1 MNYYWSAIIDNP
13 NHTFVIA
20 EAGSNWK
27 IGTFEED
34 LQQAKKLIHIA
45 SKCGADAVKFQTY
58 RSKSVYA
65 LKAGKSKYL
74 LKQGIDDDINELFDK
89 FSMPYK
95 MIPELSDYCKK
106 EKILFM
112 STPFSVEDA
121 KQIDPFVSIHKVASY
136 EINHVRLLEF
146 LASTGKPI
154 ILSTGASTYDDIDFA
169 MEILKNHNVS
179 KIGILQCTSKYPA
192 NFTSLNL
199 NVIPNLKSRYGVTVG
214 LSDHSENPFIAPI
227 MAVGLGA
234 TIIEKHFTLDRNLPG
249 PDHAFALIPE
259 ELTLMIDSIR
269 NADLA
274 KGTGQKEI
282 LEEEKELHEF
292 ATRSIQAIS
301 KIKKGD
307 ILKEGFN
314 FEILRPGE
322 QNRGLD
328 AKFLN
333 QVNGKRSIK
342 DLDAGEGI
350 TDFMWYF
357 LQIY

>member
-1 MNYYWSAIIDNP
+1 
-13 NHTFVIA
+13 
-20 EAGSNWK
+20 
-27 IGTFEED
+27 
-34 LQQAKKLIHIA
+34 
-45 SKCGADAVKFQTY
+45 
-58 RSKSVYA
+58 
-65 LKAGKSKYL
+65 
-74 LKQGIDDDINELFDK
+74 
-89 FSMPYK
+89 MPYK
-95 MIPELSDYCKK
+95 MIPELSNYCKK

-136 EINHVRLLEF
+136 EINHIRLLEF

-169 MEILKNHNVS
+169 MKILKNHNVS
-179 KIGILQCTSKYPA
+179 KIGILQCTSKYPS

-199 NVIPNLKSRYGVTVG
+199 NVIPNLKSRYGVAVG
-214 LSDHSENPFIAPI
+214 LSDHSENPLIAPI
-227 MAVGLGA
+227 MSVGLGA
-234 TIIEKHFTLDRNLPG
+234 TIIEKHFTLDRNLSG

-259 ELTLMIDSIR
+259 ELALMIDSIR

-282 LEEEKELHEF
+282 LDEEKELHKF

-333 QVNGKRSIK
+333 QVNGKKSTK
-342 DLDAGEGI
+342 DLDIGEGI
-350 TDFMWYF
+350 IDF
-357 LQIY
+357 I